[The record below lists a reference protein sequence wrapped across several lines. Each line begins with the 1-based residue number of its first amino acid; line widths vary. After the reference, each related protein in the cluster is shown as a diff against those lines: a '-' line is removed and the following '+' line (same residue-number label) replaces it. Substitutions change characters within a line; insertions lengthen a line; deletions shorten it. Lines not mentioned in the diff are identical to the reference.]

1 MCLKFGIS
9 PKFGTLK
16 ICHTSW
22 TWRLKMHPILTLEHV
37 KIMLEYISDGVQ
49 IVDGM
54 GNLIYCNRNSALLDD
69 INIEE
74 SIGKH
79 ITEIYPSLKEE
90 ESTLIKVLAT
100 QLPILNREQTYL
112 TYKGKSI
119 ATINSTLPIINDGV
133 VAGAIEISRDITTYK
148 ELSEKVIDLQ
158 TKVTGKVVDESNS
171 EHRLK
176 YGYHFE
182 DIITSHAE
190 FNRVKAIAMKAAIT
204 DIAVL
209 IYGETGTGK
218 ELLTQAIHNSSKR
231 KNKPFI
237 AQNCAALPGSLLEGI
252 LFGTVKG
259 GFTGAVDRPGLFE
272 LADTGTLFLDE
283 INSMPQEL
291 QAKLLRVLQ
300 DGKIRRIGDT
310 KERHVNVRI
319 VAATNI
325 EPNLAIELGLIR
337 RDLYYRLNTV
347 TLWIP
352 KLSDRKEDIPLL
364 TRYFIKKY
372 NGLLYR
378 GIKGTTNEVMNLFL
392 NYPWEGNVRE
402 LEHVIE
408 GAVNFVDG
416 DLIRIE
422 DLPYNLKGYYEKN
435 NAAITESAKLDLNEG
450 LTMSLYKAE
459 IELIRRAMLQSEGN
473 IALASRL
480 LKIPRQTLQYKI
492 KKYKIE

>member
-1 MCLKFGIS
+1 MHSLL
-9 PKFGTLK
+9 TLK
-16 ICHTSW
+16 
-22 TWRLKMHPILTLEHV
+22 HV
-37 KIMLEYISDGVQ
+37 KLMLEYISDGVQ
-49 IVDGM
+49 IVDDKGK
-54 GNLIYCNRNSALLDD
+54 LIYCNRNSALLDD
-69 INIEE
+69 INIED

-90 ESTLIKVLAT
+90 ESTLLQVLQT
-100 QLPILNREQTYL
+100 RTPILNREQTYR

-119 ATINSTLPIINDGV
+119 ATINSTLPIINHDRV
-133 VAGAIEISRDITTYK
+133 EGAIEISKNITSFK
-148 ELSEKVIDLQ
+148 ELTEKMIDLQ
-158 TKVTGKVVDESNS
+158 SKVEKKEVGQYRES
-171 EHRLK
+171 E
-176 YGYHFE
+176 GYKFE
-182 DIITSHAE
+182 DIITAHAE
-190 FNRVKAIAMKAAIT
+190 FNRVKAVAMKAAAT
-204 DIAVL
+204 DIPVL
-209 IYGETGTGK
+209 VYGETGTGK

-231 KNKPFI
+231 KLKPFI

-310 KERHVNVRI
+310 KEHHVDVRI
-319 VAATNI
+319 IAATNI
-325 EPNLAIELGLIR
+325 EPNLAIDLGLIR

-364 TRYFIKKY
+364 TQYFIKKY

-378 GIKGTTNEVMNLFL
+378 GIKDVSQEVMKLFMD
-392 NYPWEGNVRE
+392 YPWEGNVRE

-416 DLIRIE
+416 ELIQIS
-422 DLPYNLKGYYEKN
+422 DLPYNLRKHHESHKGHHHSKLNQINCDSGLVSALEVAEK
-435 NAAITESAKLDLNEG
+435 
-450 LTMSLYKAE
+450 
-459 IELIRRAMLQSEGN
+459 ELIKNALQSCDGN
-473 IALASRL
+473 TSQAAKM

-492 KKYKIE
+492 KKHQLD

>member
-1 MCLKFGIS
+1 
-9 PKFGTLK
+9 
-16 ICHTSW
+16 
-22 TWRLKMHPILTLEHV
+22 MHPILTLEHV
-37 KIMLEYISDGVQ
+37 KFMLEHISDGVQ
-49 IVDGM
+49 IVDEK
-54 GNLIYCNRNSALLDD
+54 GNLVYCNRNSALLDD

-90 ESTLIKVLAT
+90 ESTLLEVLMT
-100 QLPILNREQTYL
+100 KTPILNREQTYR

-119 ATINSTLPIINDGV
+119 ATINTTLPILDGENIE
-133 VAGAIEISRDITTYK
+133 GAIEISRNITPYK
-148 ELSEKVIDLQ
+148 ELTEKVIDLQ
-158 TKVTGKVVDESNS
+158 SKVNGAEDEYKVPKNLN
-171 EHRLK
+171 RGFK
-176 YGYHFE
+176 FE
-182 DIITSHAE
+182 DIITAHAE
-190 FNRVKAIAMKAAIT
+190 FNRVKAVAMKAAST

-218 ELLTQAIHNSSKR
+218 ELLTQAIHNGSKR
-231 KNKPFI
+231 KMKPFI

-310 KERHVNVRI
+310 RERHVDVRI
-319 VAATNI
+319 IAATNI

-364 TRYFIKKY
+364 TQFFIRKY

-378 GIKGTTNEVMNLFL
+378 SIKGVSQEVMALFL
-392 NYPWEGNVRE
+392 KYHWEGNVRE

-416 DLIRIE
+416 DLIQIS
-422 DLPYNLKGYYEKN
+422 DLPYNLKRYYDSTHATGTVEN
-435 NAAITESAKLDLNEG
+435 LIFSHEQGLVEELESVEAQ
-450 LTMSLYKAE
+450 
-459 IELIRRAMLQSEGN
+459 LIQEALKKSDYN
-473 IALASRL
+473 IAKASRL

-492 KKYKIE
+492 KKFKLES

>member
-1 MCLKFGIS
+1 
-9 PKFGTLK
+9 
-16 ICHTSW
+16 
-22 TWRLKMHPILTLEHV
+22 MHPILTLEHV
-37 KIMLEYISDGVQ
+37 KFMLEHISDGVQ
-49 IVDGM
+49 IVDEK
-54 GNLIYCNRNSALLDD
+54 GNLMYCNRNSALLDD

-90 ESTLIKVLAT
+90 ESTLLEVLIT
-100 QLPILNREQTYL
+100 KTPILNREQTYR

-119 ATINSTLPIINDGV
+119 ATINTTLPILDGDRIG
-133 VAGAIEISRDITTYK
+133 GAIEISRNITPYK
-148 ELSEKVIDLQ
+148 ELTEKVIDLQ
-158 TKVTGKVVDESNS
+158 SKVNGAEDDVKMPRNLN
-171 EHRLK
+171 R
-176 YGYHFE
+176 GYKFE
-182 DIITSHAE
+182 DIITAHAE
-190 FNRVKAIAMKAAIT
+190 FNRVKAVAMKAAST

-218 ELLTQAIHNSSKR
+218 ELLTQAIHNGSKR
-231 KNKPFI
+231 KMKPFI

-310 KERHVNVRI
+310 RERHVDVRI
-319 VAATNI
+319 IAATNI
-325 EPNLAIELGLIR
+325 EPNLAVELGLIR

-364 TRYFIKKY
+364 TQFFIRKY

-378 GIKGTTNEVMNLFL
+378 SIKGVSQEAMALFL
-392 NYPWEGNVRE
+392 KYHWEGNVRE

-416 DLIRIE
+416 DLIQIA
-422 DLPYNLKGYYEKN
+422 DLPYNLKRFYDSTHVASVGADYSVSHEQ
-435 NAAITESAKLDLNEG
+435 G
-450 LTMSLYKAE
+450 LVE
-459 IELIRRAMLQSEGN
+459 ELETVEARLIQEALKKSDHN
-473 IALASRL
+473 IAKASRL

-492 KKYKIE
+492 KKFNLES

>member
-1 MCLKFGIS
+1 
-9 PKFGTLK
+9 
-16 ICHTSW
+16 
-22 TWRLKMHPILTLEHV
+22 MHPILTLEHV
-37 KIMLEYISDGVQ
+37 KLMLEYISDGVQ
-49 IVDGM
+49 IVDEN

-69 INIEE
+69 ININE
-74 SIGKH
+74 SMGKH

-90 ESTLIKVLAT
+90 ESTLLKVLAT
-100 QLPILNREQTYL
+100 KTPILNREQTYR
-112 TYKGKSI
+112 TYKGKNI
-119 ATINSTLPIINDGV
+119 ATINSTLPIINGDRIE
-133 VAGAIEISRDITTYK
+133 GAIEISRNITTYK

-158 TKVTGKVVDESNS
+158 SMAKGPEAFENKIVRTVND
-171 EHRLK
+171 
-176 YGYHFE
+176 GYRFE
-182 DIITSHAE
+182 DIITTHPE
-190 FNRVKAIAMKAAIT
+190 FNRVKAVAMKAAST

-218 ELLTQAIHNSSKR
+218 ELLTQAIHNSSRR
-231 KNKPFI
+231 KTKPFI

-310 KERHVNVRI
+310 KERKVDVRI

-325 EPNLAIELGLIR
+325 EPNLAIDMGLIR

-364 TRYFIKKY
+364 TYFFIKKY

-378 GIKGTTNEVMNLFL
+378 GIKNVSHEVMQLFL

-416 DLIRIE
+416 ETIE
-422 DLPYNLKGYYEKN
+422 IVDLPYNLKNYYEKHHTKSGSIESLKKMDGLVEALEATEKN
-435 NAAITESAKLDLNEG
+435 LIEEALKDSDGNTTGAARI
-450 LTMSLYKAE
+450 
-459 IELIRRAMLQSEGN
+459 
-473 IALASRL
+473 
-480 LKIPRQTLQYKI
+480 LKIPRQTLQYKM
-492 KKYKIE
+492 KKFELE

>member
-1 MCLKFGIS
+1 
-9 PKFGTLK
+9 
-16 ICHTSW
+16 
-22 TWRLKMHPILTLEHV
+22 MHPILTLEHV

-49 IVDGM
+49 IVDEK
-54 GNLIYCNRNSALLDD
+54 GNLVYCNRNSALLDD
-69 INIEE
+69 INIED

-90 ESTLIKVLAT
+90 ESTLLKVLVT
-100 QLPILNREQTYL
+100 ELPILNREQTYR
-112 TYKGKSI
+112 TYKGKNI
-119 ATINSTLPIINDGV
+119 ATINSTLPIINEGHI
-133 VAGAIEISRDITTYK
+133 AGAIEISRDITSYK
-148 ELSEKVIDLQ
+148 ELTEKVIDLQ
-158 TKVTGKVVDESNS
+158 SQAKGSEESLKVQPSGK
-171 EHRLK
+171 K
-176 YGYHFE
+176 GYHFE
-182 DIITSHAE
+182 DIITVHSE
-190 FNRVKAIAMKAAIT
+190 FNRVKAIAMKAAAT
-204 DIAVL
+204 DIAIL

-237 AQNCAALPGSLLEGI
+237 AQNCAALPSSLLEGI

-310 KERHVNVRI
+310 KERSVDVRI

-325 EPNLAIELGLIR
+325 EPNLAIDLGLIR

-352 KLSDRKEDIPLL
+352 KLCDRREDIPVL

-378 GIKGTTNEVMNLFL
+378 GLKGVTPEVMALF
-392 NYPWEGNVRE
+392 NEYPWDGNVRE

-408 GAVNFVDG
+408 GAANLVDG
-416 DLIRIE
+416 DLIRID
-422 DLPYNLKGYYEKN
+422 DLPYNFRAFYEKQMPKIERN
-435 NAAITESAKLDLNEG
+435 IITTPEHFNLQEALSGYEKQ
-450 LTMSLYKAE
+450 
-459 IELIRRAMLQSEGN
+459 LIITVLGETEGN
-473 IALASRL
+473 ISKAAKRL
-480 LKIPRQTLQYKI
+480 GLPRQTLQSKM
-492 KKYKIE
+492 KKYQI

>member
-1 MCLKFGIS
+1 
-9 PKFGTLK
+9 
-16 ICHTSW
+16 
-22 TWRLKMHPILTLEHV
+22 MHPILTLEHV
-37 KIMLEYISDGVQ
+37 KFMLEYISDGVQ
-49 IVDGM
+49 IVDEK

-79 ITEIYPSLKEE
+79 ITEIYPSLKED
-90 ESTLIKVLAT
+90 ESTLLKVLVT
-100 QLPILNREQTYL
+100 KLPILNREQTYR

-119 ATINSTLPIINDGV
+119 ATINSTLPIINDGI
-133 VAGAIEISRDITTYK
+133 VAGAIEISRNITTYK

-158 TKVTGKVVDESNS
+158 TKVAGKSMDASNS
-171 EHRLK
+171 DRILRH
-176 YGYHFE
+176 GYHFE

-190 FNRVKAIAMKAAIT
+190 FNRVKAIAMKAAAT
-204 DIAVL
+204 EIAVL

-310 KERHVNVRI
+310 KERLVDVRI

-325 EPNLAIELGLIR
+325 EPNLAIDLGLIR

-364 TRYFIKKY
+364 TKYFIKKY

-378 GIKGTTNEVMNLFL
+378 GIKGATSEVLNLFL
-392 NYPWEGNVRE
+392 DYPWEGNVRE

-422 DLPYNLKGYYEKN
+422 DLPYNLKMFYEKN
-435 NAAITESAKLDLNEG
+435 RSKSSEKPNIDLNEG
-450 LTMSLYKAE
+450 LSSSLYKAE
-459 IELIRRAMLQSEGN
+459 IELIKKAMLQSEGN
-473 IALASRL
+473 IAFAARL
-480 LKIPRQTLQYKI
+480 LHIPRQTLQYKL
-492 KKYKIE
+492 KKFKIE

>member
-1 MCLKFGIS
+1 
-9 PKFGTLK
+9 
-16 ICHTSW
+16 
-22 TWRLKMHPILTLEHV
+22 
-37 KIMLEYISDGVQ
+37 MLEYISDGVQ
-49 IVDGM
+49 IVDEH

-69 INIEE
+69 ININE

-90 ESTLIKVLAT
+90 ESTLLKVLAT
-100 QLPILNREQTYL
+100 KTPILNLEQTYR
-112 TYKGKSI
+112 TYKGKNI
-119 ATINSTLPIINDGV
+119 ATINSTLPIINDDRIE
-133 VAGAIEISRDITTYK
+133 GAIEISRNITTYK

-158 TKVTGKVVDESNS
+158 SLAKGPEAFESKIVRTVND
-171 EHRLK
+171 
-176 YGYHFE
+176 GYRFE
-182 DIITSHAE
+182 DIITTHPE
-190 FNRVKAIAMKAAIT
+190 FNRVKAVAMKAANT

-218 ELLTQAIHNSSKR
+218 ELLTQAIHNSSRR

-310 KERHVNVRI
+310 KERKVDVRI

-325 EPNLAIELGLIR
+325 EPNLAIDMGLIR

-364 TRYFIKKY
+364 THFFIKKY

-378 GIKGTTNEVMNLFL
+378 GIKNVSKQVMTLFL

-416 DLIRIE
+416 ETIE
-422 DLPYNLKGYYEKN
+422 IIDLPYNLKNYYEKHHTKTGTIESLKQVDGLVEALEATEKQLIVEALKESDGN
-435 NAAITESAKLDLNEG
+435 TAGAA
-450 LTMSLYKAE
+450 
-459 IELIRRAMLQSEGN
+459 
-473 IALASRL
+473 RL
-480 LKIPRQTLQYKI
+480 LKIPRQTLQYKM
-492 KKYKIE
+492 KKFDLE

>member
-1 MCLKFGIS
+1 
-9 PKFGTLK
+9 
-16 ICHTSW
+16 
-22 TWRLKMHPILTLEHV
+22 
-37 KIMLEYISDGVQ
+37 MLEYISDGVQ
-49 IVDGM
+49 IVDEK
-54 GNLIYCNRNSALLDD
+54 GNLVYCNRNSALLDD
-69 INIEE
+69 INIED

-90 ESTLIKVLAT
+90 ESTLLKVLAT
-100 QLPILNREQTYL
+100 ELPILNREQTYR
-112 TYKGKSI
+112 TYKGKNI
-119 ATINSTLPIINDGV
+119 ATINSTLPIINEGQI
-133 VAGAIEISRDITTYK
+133 AGAIEISRDITSYK
-148 ELSEKVIDLQ
+148 ELTEKVIDLQ
-158 TKVTGKVVDESNS
+158 SQAKGSEESLKVQQSGK
-171 EHRLK
+171 K
-176 YGYHFE
+176 GYHFE
-182 DIITSHAE
+182 DIITVHSE
-190 FNRVKAIAMKAAIT
+190 FNRVKAIAMKAAAT
-204 DIAVL
+204 DIAIL

-237 AQNCAALPGSLLEGI
+237 AQNCAALPSSLLEGI

-310 KERHVNVRI
+310 KERSVDVRI

-325 EPNLAIELGLIR
+325 EPNLAIDLGLIR

-352 KLSDRKEDIPLL
+352 KLCDRREDIPVL

-378 GIKGTTNEVMNLFL
+378 GLKGVTPEVMALF
-392 NYPWEGNVRE
+392 NEYPWDGNVRE

-408 GAVNFVDG
+408 GAANLVDG
-416 DLIRIE
+416 DLIRID
-422 DLPYNLKGYYEKN
+422 DLPYNFRAFYEKQMPKIERN
-435 NAAITESAKLDLNEG
+435 IVSTPEYFNLQEALSGYEKQLIITVLGE
-450 LTMSLYKAE
+450 
-459 IELIRRAMLQSEGN
+459 SEGN
-473 IALASRL
+473 ISKAAKRL
-480 LKIPRQTLQYKI
+480 GLPRQTLQSKM
-492 KKYKIE
+492 KKYQI

>member
-1 MCLKFGIS
+1 
-9 PKFGTLK
+9 
-16 ICHTSW
+16 
-22 TWRLKMHPILTLEHV
+22 MHPILTLEHV
-37 KIMLEYISDGVQ
+37 KLMLEYISDGVQ
-49 IVDGM
+49 IVDKK
-54 GNLIYCNRNSALLDD
+54 GNLVYCNRNSALLDD

-90 ESTLIKVLAT
+90 ESTLLEVLAT
-100 QLPILNREQTYL
+100 QTPILNKEQTYR
-112 TYKGKSI
+112 TYKGKNI
-119 ATINSTLPIINDGV
+119 ATINTTLPIISGSSIE
-133 VAGAIEISRDITTYK
+133 GAIEISRNITTYK
-148 ELSEKVIDLQ
+148 ELTEKVIDLQ
-158 TKVTGKVVDESNS
+158 TQVKGS
-171 EHRLK
+171 ETQDSKLVKK
-176 YGYHFE
+176 YNDGYRFE
-182 DIITSHAE
+182 DIITTHAE
-190 FNRVKAIAMKAAIT
+190 FNRVKGVAMKAAAT

-231 KNKPFI
+231 KNHPFI

-310 KERHVNVRI
+310 KERHVDVRI
-319 VAATNI
+319 IAATNI
-325 EPNLAIELGLIR
+325 EPNLAIELGMIR

-352 KLSDRKEDIPLL
+352 KLSDRKEDIPIL
-364 TRYFIKKY
+364 TQFFIKKY

-378 GIKGTTNEVMNLFL
+378 GIKSVSQEVLNLFL
-392 NYPWEGNVRE
+392 DYPWEGNVRE

-416 DLIRIE
+416 DIIHIV
-422 DLPYNLKGYYEKN
+422 DLPYNLKNYYEKIKEHKPVKSIS
-435 NAAITESAKLDLNEG
+435 ITHDG
-450 LTMSLYKAE
+450 LVEALEKAE
-459 IELIRRAMLQSEGN
+459 VELLKGALEIAKGN
-473 IALASRL
+473 TAKAART
-480 LKIPRQTLQYKI
+480 LKIPRQTLQYKM
-492 KKYKIE
+492 KKFSIE

>member
-1 MCLKFGIS
+1 
-9 PKFGTLK
+9 
-16 ICHTSW
+16 
-22 TWRLKMHPILTLEHV
+22 MHPILTLEHV

-49 IVDGM
+49 IVDEK
-54 GNLIYCNRNSALLDD
+54 GNLVYCNRNSALLDD
-69 INIEE
+69 INIED

-90 ESTLIKVLAT
+90 ESTLLKVLAT
-100 QLPILNREQTYL
+100 ELPILNREQTYR
-112 TYKGKSI
+112 TYKGKNI
-119 ATINSTLPIINDGV
+119 ATINSTLPIINEGQI
-133 VAGAIEISRDITTYK
+133 AGAIEISRDITSYK
-148 ELSEKVIDLQ
+148 ELTEKVIDLQ
-158 TKVTGKVVDESNS
+158 SQAKGSEESLKVQQSGK
-171 EHRLK
+171 K
-176 YGYHFE
+176 GYHFE
-182 DIITSHAE
+182 DIITVHSE
-190 FNRVKAIAMKAAIT
+190 FNRVKAIAMKAAAT
-204 DIAVL
+204 DIAIL

-237 AQNCAALPGSLLEGI
+237 AQNCAALPSSLLEGI

-310 KERHVNVRI
+310 KERSVDVRI

-325 EPNLAIELGLIR
+325 EPNLAIDLGLIR

-352 KLSDRKEDIPLL
+352 KLCDRREDIPVL

-378 GIKGTTNEVMNLFL
+378 GLKGVTPEVMALF
-392 NYPWEGNVRE
+392 NEYPWDGNVRE

-408 GAVNFVDG
+408 GAANLVDG
-416 DLIRIE
+416 DLIRID
-422 DLPYNLKGYYEKN
+422 DLPYNFRAFYEKQMPKIDRN
-435 NAAITESAKLDLNEG
+435 IVSTPEYFNLQEALSGYEKQLIITVLGE
-450 LTMSLYKAE
+450 
-459 IELIRRAMLQSEGN
+459 SEGN
-473 IALASRL
+473 ISKAAKRL
-480 LKIPRQTLQYKI
+480 GLPRQTLQSKM
-492 KKYKIE
+492 KKYQI

>member
-1 MCLKFGIS
+1 
-9 PKFGTLK
+9 
-16 ICHTSW
+16 
-22 TWRLKMHPILTLEHV
+22 
-37 KIMLEYISDGVQ
+37 MLEYISDGVQ
-49 IVDGM
+49 IVDEK
-54 GNLIYCNRNSALLDD
+54 GNLVYCNRNSALLDD
-69 INIEE
+69 INIED

-90 ESTLIKVLAT
+90 ESTLLKVLVT
-100 QLPILNREQTYL
+100 ELPILNREQTYR
-112 TYKGKSI
+112 TYKGKNI
-119 ATINSTLPIINDGV
+119 ATINSTLPIINEGHI
-133 VAGAIEISRDITTYK
+133 AGAIEISRDITSYK
-148 ELSEKVIDLQ
+148 ELTEKVIDLQ
-158 TKVTGKVVDESNS
+158 SQAKGSEESLKVQPSGK
-171 EHRLK
+171 K
-176 YGYHFE
+176 GYHFE
-182 DIITSHAE
+182 DIITVHSE
-190 FNRVKAIAMKAAIT
+190 FNRVKAIAMKAAAT
-204 DIAVL
+204 DIAIL

-237 AQNCAALPGSLLEGI
+237 AQNCAALPSSLLEGI

-310 KERHVNVRI
+310 KERSVDVRI

-325 EPNLAIELGLIR
+325 EPNLAIDLGLIR

-352 KLSDRKEDIPLL
+352 KLCDRREDIPVL

-378 GIKGTTNEVMNLFL
+378 GLKGVTPEVMALF
-392 NYPWEGNVRE
+392 NEYPWDGNVRE

-408 GAVNFVDG
+408 GAANLVDG
-416 DLIRIE
+416 DLIRID
-422 DLPYNLKGYYEKN
+422 DLPYNFRAFYEKQMPKIERN
-435 NAAITESAKLDLNEG
+435 IITTPEHFNLQEALSGYEKQ
-450 LTMSLYKAE
+450 
-459 IELIRRAMLQSEGN
+459 LIITVLGETEGN
-473 IALASRL
+473 ISKAAKRL
-480 LKIPRQTLQYKI
+480 GLPRQTLQSKM
-492 KKYKIE
+492 KKYQI

>member
-1 MCLKFGIS
+1 
-9 PKFGTLK
+9 
-16 ICHTSW
+16 
-22 TWRLKMHPILTLEHV
+22 MHPILTLEHV

-49 IVDGM
+49 IVDDK
-54 GNLIYCNRNSALLDD
+54 GNLVYCNRNSALLDD
-69 INIEE
+69 INIED

-90 ESTLIKVLAT
+90 ESTLLKVLST
-100 QLPILNREQTYL
+100 ELPILNREQTYR
-112 TYKGKSI
+112 TYKGKNI
-119 ATINSTLPIINDGV
+119 ATINSTLPIINDGKI
-133 VAGAIEISRDITTYK
+133 AGAIEISRDITTYK
-148 ELSEKVIDLQ
+148 ELTEKVIDLQ
-158 TKVTGKVVDESNS
+158 SQAKSKDDALKVQDSG
-171 EHRLK
+171 RR
-176 YGYHFE
+176 GYHFE
-182 DIITSHAE
+182 DIITVHSE
-190 FNRVKAIAMKAAIT
+190 FNRVKAIAMKAAST
-204 DIAVL
+204 DIAIL

-237 AQNCAALPGSLLEGI
+237 AQNCAALPSSLLEGI

-272 LADTGTLFLDE
+272 LADSGTLFLDE

-310 KERHVNVRI
+310 KERNVDVRI
-319 VAATNI
+319 IAATNI
-325 EPNLAIELGLIR
+325 EPNLAIDLGLIR

-352 KLSDRKEDIPLL
+352 KLGDRREDIPVL

-378 GIKGTTNEVMNLFL
+378 SLKGVTPEVMALF
-392 NYPWEGNVRE
+392 NEYPWDGNVRE

-408 GAVNFVDG
+408 GAANLVDG

-422 DLPYNLKGYYEKN
+422 DLPYNFRVFYDKQMPKLPRNIDITPDYFNLQDALTEYEKQM
-435 NAAITESAKLDLNEG
+435 ITRVIGE
-450 LTMSLYKAE
+450 
-459 IELIRRAMLQSEGN
+459 SEGN
-473 IALASRL
+473 ITKAAKRL
-480 LKIPRQTLQYKI
+480 GLPRQTLQSKM
-492 KKYKIE
+492 KKHQV

>member
-1 MCLKFGIS
+1 MY
-9 PKFGTLK
+9 PN
-16 ICHTSW
+16 
-22 TWRLKMHPILTLEHV
+22 LTLEQV
-37 KIMLEYISDGVQ
+37 KLMLEHISDGVQ
-49 IVDGM
+49 IVDES

-69 INIEE
+69 INIVE

-90 ESTLIKVLAT
+90 ESTLLKVLAT
-100 QLPILNREQTYL
+100 KAPILNREQSYR
-112 TYKGKSI
+112 TYKGKII
-119 ATINSTLPIINDGV
+119 ATINSTLPIINDDK
-133 VAGAIEISRDITTYK
+133 VAGAIEISRNITPYK
-148 ELSEKVIDLQ
+148 ELTEKVIDLQ
-158 TKVTGKVVDESNS
+158 SMAKGPNAFEDKIIRTVND
-171 EHRLK
+171 
-176 YGYHFE
+176 GYRFE
-182 DIITSHAE
+182 DIVTTHPE
-190 FNRVKAIAMKAAIT
+190 FNRVKAVAMKAAT
-204 DIAVL
+204 TGIAVL

-218 ELLTQAIHNSSKR
+218 ELLTQAIHNSSRR
-231 KNKPFI
+231 KSKPFI

-310 KERHVNVRI
+310 KERKVDVRI
-319 VAATNI
+319 IAATNI
-325 EPNLAIELGLIR
+325 EPNLAIDMGLIR

-364 TRYFIKKY
+364 TQFFIKKY

-378 GIKGTTNEVMNLFL
+378 SIRGVSKEVMQLFL
-392 NYPWEGNVRE
+392 DYPWEGNVRE

-416 DLIRIE
+416 ETIE
-422 DLPYNLKGYYEKN
+422 MIDLPYTLKNFFEKHHTKSSTIDHADGLVQALE
-435 NAAITESAKLDLNEG
+435 AAEHQL
-450 LTMSLYKAE
+450 
-459 IELIRRAMLQSEGN
+459 IEAALIENDGN
-473 IALASRL
+473 TAGAARS
-480 LKIPRQTLQYKI
+480 LKIPRQTLQYKM
-492 KKYKIE
+492 KKYNLESL

>member
-1 MCLKFGIS
+1 
-9 PKFGTLK
+9 
-16 ICHTSW
+16 
-22 TWRLKMHPILTLEHV
+22 MHPILTLDHV
-37 KIMLEYISDGVQ
+37 KLMLEYISDGVQ
-49 IVDGM
+49 IVDNK
-54 GNLIYCNRNSALLDD
+54 GNLVYCNKNSALLDD
-69 INIEE
+69 INIDE

-90 ESTLIKVLAT
+90 ESTLLKVLT
-100 QLPILNREQTYL
+100 TKTPIINKEQTYR
-112 TYKGKSI
+112 TYKGKNI
-119 ATINSTLPIINDGV
+119 ATINTTLPIINEDEIE
-133 VAGAIEISRDITTYK
+133 GAVEISRNITTYK
-148 ELSEKVIDLQ
+148 ELTEKVIDLQ
-158 TKVTGKVVDESNS
+158 TQVKGTEKPETKVVTSNND
-171 EHRLK
+171 
-176 YGYHFE
+176 GYRFD
-182 DIITSHAE
+182 DIITTHAE
-190 FNRVKAIAMKAAIT
+190 FNRVKGVAMKAAAT

-218 ELLTQAIHNSSKR
+218 ELLTQAIHNNSKR

-272 LADTGTLFLDE
+272 LADSGTLFLDE

-310 KERHVNVRI
+310 KERHVDVRI

-364 TRYFIKKY
+364 TQFFIKKY

-378 GIKGTTNEVMNLFL
+378 GIKSVSKEVMQLFL
-392 NYPWEGNVRE
+392 EYPWEGNVRE

-408 GAVNFVDG
+408 GAVNFVEDSIIHI
-416 DLIRIE
+416 D
-422 DLPYNLKGYYEKN
+422 DLPYNLKNFYEKHHGQKHLKPV
-435 NAAITESAKLDLNEG
+435 ILDDEG
-450 LTMSLYKAE
+450 LVDSLEKAE
-459 IELIRRAMLQSEGN
+459 IELIK
-473 IALASRL
+473 IALENSQGNTAKASRA
-480 LKIPRQTLQYKI
+480 LKIPRQTLQYKM
-492 KKYKIE
+492 KKFHLE

>member
-1 MCLKFGIS
+1 
-9 PKFGTLK
+9 
-16 ICHTSW
+16 
-22 TWRLKMHPILTLEHV
+22 MHALLSLEHV

-49 IVDGM
+49 IVDSN

-69 INIEE
+69 INIED

-90 ESTLIKVLAT
+90 ESTLLQVLQT
-100 QLPILNREQTYL
+100 RTPIINREQTYR

-119 ATINSTLPIINDGV
+119 ATINSTLPIINNDIV
-133 VAGAIEISRDITTYK
+133 EGAIEISKNITSFK
-148 ELSEKVIDLQ
+148 ELTEKMIDLQ
-158 TKVTGKVVDESNS
+158 SKVEKKDREKAPFRASAS
-171 EHRLK
+171 FR
-176 YGYHFE
+176 FE
-182 DIITSHAE
+182 DIITTHAE
-190 FNRVKAIAMKAAIT
+190 FNRVKAVAMKAAAT
-204 DIAVL
+204 DIPVL

-231 KNKPFI
+231 KSRPFI

-310 KERHVNVRI
+310 KEHHVDVRI
-319 VAATNI
+319 IAATNI
-325 EPNLAIELGLIR
+325 EPNLAIDLGLIR

-364 TRYFIKKY
+364 TQYFIKKY

-378 GIKGTTNEVMNLFL
+378 GIKNVSQDVMKLFMD
-392 NYPWEGNVRE
+392 YPWDGNVRE

-416 DLIRIE
+416 ELINLS
-422 DLPYNLKGYYEKN
+422 DLPYNLKKHYDMYKGHHHSNPCNLDEASGLVDALEMAEK
-435 NAAITESAKLDLNEG
+435 
-450 LTMSLYKAE
+450 
-459 IELIRRAMLQSEGN
+459 ELIANALDAVGGN
-473 IALASRL
+473 VAQTAKKLR
-480 LKIPRQTLQYKI
+480 IPRQTLQYKM
-492 KKYKIE
+492 KKYQLD

>member
-1 MCLKFGIS
+1 
-9 PKFGTLK
+9 
-16 ICHTSW
+16 
-22 TWRLKMHPILTLEHV
+22 MHPILTLEHV
-37 KIMLEYISDGVQ
+37 KLMLEYISDGVQ
-49 IVDGM
+49 IVDEI

-69 INIEE
+69 ININE

-90 ESTLIKVLAT
+90 ESTLLKVLAT
-100 QLPILNREQTYL
+100 RLPILNREQTYR
-112 TYKGKSI
+112 TYKGKNI
-119 ATINSTLPIINDGV
+119 ATINSTLPIINDDKIE
-133 VAGAIEISRDITTYK
+133 GAIEISRNITTYK
-148 ELSEKVIDLQ
+148 ELTEKVIDLQ
-158 TKVTGKVVDESNS
+158 SLAKGPEAFESKIVRTVND
-171 EHRLK
+171 
-176 YGYHFE
+176 GYRFE
-182 DIITSHAE
+182 DIITTHPE
-190 FNRVKAIAMKAAIT
+190 FNRVKAVAMKAAGT

-218 ELLTQAIHNSSKR
+218 ELLTQAIHNSSRR
-231 KNKPFI
+231 KSKPFI

-310 KERHVNVRI
+310 KERRVDVRI

-325 EPNLAIELGLIR
+325 EPNLAIDMGLIR

-364 TRYFIKKY
+364 TDFFIKKY

-378 GIKGTTNEVMNLFL
+378 GIKNVSKEVMQLFL
-392 NYPWEGNVRE
+392 DYPWEGNVRE

-416 DLIRIE
+416 ETIE
-422 DLPYNLKGYYEKN
+422 IIDLPYNLKNYFEKHHVKA
-435 NAAITESAKLDLNEG
+435 NAFDGRIQHDG
-450 LTMSLYKAE
+450 LVQSLEAAE
-459 IELIRRAMLQSEGN
+459 RAFIEQALKDSSGN
-473 IALASRL
+473 TAGAARI
-480 LKIPRQTLQYKI
+480 LKIPRQTLQYKM
-492 KKYKIE
+492 KKFELE

>member
-1 MCLKFGIS
+1 
-9 PKFGTLK
+9 
-16 ICHTSW
+16 
-22 TWRLKMHPILTLEHV
+22 MHPIMTLEHV
-37 KIMLEYISDGVQ
+37 KLMLEYISDGVQ
-49 IVDGM
+49 IVDES

-69 INIEE
+69 INISE
-74 SIGKH
+74 SLGKH

-90 ESTLIKVLAT
+90 ESTLLKVLAT
-100 QLPILNREQTYL
+100 KTPILNREQTYR
-112 TYKGKSI
+112 TYKGKNI
-119 ATINSTLPIINDGV
+119 ATINSTLPILSGDTIE
-133 VAGAIEISRDITTYK
+133 GAIEISRNITTYK
-148 ELSEKVIDLQ
+148 ELTEKVIDLQ
-158 TKVTGKVVDESNS
+158 SMAKGPTEFEQKIVRTVND
-171 EHRLK
+171 
-176 YGYHFE
+176 GYRFE
-182 DIITSHAE
+182 DIITTHPE
-190 FNRVKAIAMKAAIT
+190 FNRVKSVAMKAANT

-218 ELLTQAIHNSSKR
+218 ELLTQAIHNSSRR

-310 KERHVNVRI
+310 KERKVDVRI

-325 EPNLAIELGLIR
+325 EPNLAVDMGLIR

-364 TRYFIKKY
+364 TQFFIKKY
-372 NGLLYR
+372 NGRLYR
-378 GIKGTTNEVMNLFL
+378 GIKNVSAEVMQLFL
-392 NYPWEGNVRE
+392 DYPWEGNVRE

-408 GAVNFVDG
+408 GAVTFVDG
-416 DLIRIE
+416 EIIE
-422 DLPYNLKGYYEKN
+422 IVDLPYNLKNYYDKHPIKTQSVQRLELSN
-435 NAAITESAKLDLNEG
+435 GLVEALESAEKKLISEALKESDGN
-450 LTMSLYKAE
+450 TAKAAR
-459 IELIRRAMLQSEGN
+459 I
-473 IALASRL
+473 
-480 LKIPRQTLQYKI
+480 LKIPRQTLQYKM
-492 KKYKIE
+492 KKFELE

>member
-1 MCLKFGIS
+1 
-9 PKFGTLK
+9 
-16 ICHTSW
+16 
-22 TWRLKMHPILTLEHV
+22 MHPILTLEHV

-49 IVDGM
+49 IVDEK
-54 GNLIYCNRNSALLDD
+54 GNLVYCNRNSALLDD
-69 INIEE
+69 INIED

-90 ESTLIKVLAT
+90 ESTLLKVLVT
-100 QLPILNREQTYL
+100 ELPILNREQTYR
-112 TYKGKSI
+112 TYKGKNI
-119 ATINSTLPIINDGV
+119 ATINSTLPIINEGHI
-133 VAGAIEISRDITTYK
+133 AGAIEISRDITSYK
-148 ELSEKVIDLQ
+148 ELTEKVIDLQ
-158 TKVTGKVVDESNS
+158 SQAKGSEESLKIQPSGK
-171 EHRLK
+171 K
-176 YGYHFE
+176 GYHFE
-182 DIITSHAE
+182 DIITVHSE
-190 FNRVKAIAMKAAIT
+190 FNRVKAIAMKAAAT
-204 DIAVL
+204 DIAIL

-237 AQNCAALPGSLLEGI
+237 AQNCAALPSSLLEGI

-310 KERHVNVRI
+310 KERSVDVRI

-325 EPNLAIELGLIR
+325 EPNLAIDLGLIR

-352 KLSDRKEDIPLL
+352 KLCDRREDIPVL

-378 GIKGTTNEVMNLFL
+378 GLKGVTPEVMALF
-392 NYPWEGNVRE
+392 NEYPWDGNVRE

-408 GAVNFVDG
+408 GAANLVDG
-416 DLIRIE
+416 DLIRID
-422 DLPYNLKGYYEKN
+422 DLPYNFRAFYEKQMPKIERN
-435 NAAITESAKLDLNEG
+435 IITTPEHFNLQEALSGYEKQ
-450 LTMSLYKAE
+450 
-459 IELIRRAMLQSEGN
+459 LIITVLGETEGN
-473 IALASRL
+473 ISKAAKRL
-480 LKIPRQTLQYKI
+480 GLPRQTLQSKM
-492 KKYKIE
+492 KKYQI

>member
-1 MCLKFGIS
+1 
-9 PKFGTLK
+9 
-16 ICHTSW
+16 
-22 TWRLKMHPILTLEHV
+22 MHPILTLEHV
-37 KIMLEYISDGVQ
+37 KFMLEHISDGVQ
-49 IVDGM
+49 IVDEK
-54 GNLIYCNRNSALLDD
+54 GNLVYCNRNSALLDD

-90 ESTLIKVLAT
+90 ESTLLEVLMT
-100 QLPILNREQTYL
+100 KTPILNREQTYR

-119 ATINSTLPIINDGV
+119 ATINTTLPILSGDQIE
-133 VAGAIEISRDITTYK
+133 GAIEISRNITPYK
-148 ELSEKVIDLQ
+148 ELTEKVIDLQ
-158 TKVTGKVVDESNS
+158 SKVNGAEDEFKMPKNLN
-171 EHRLK
+171 R
-176 YGYHFE
+176 GYKFE
-182 DIITSHAE
+182 DIITAHAE
-190 FNRVKAIAMKAAIT
+190 FNRVKAVAMKAAST

-218 ELLTQAIHNSSKR
+218 ELLTQAIHNGSKR
-231 KNKPFI
+231 KMKPFI

-272 LADTGTLFLDE
+272 LADSGTLFLDE

-310 KERHVNVRI
+310 RERHVDVRI
-319 VAATNI
+319 IAATNI

-364 TRYFIKKY
+364 TQFFIRKY

-378 GIKGTTNEVMNLFL
+378 SIKGVSQEVMALFL
-392 NYPWEGNVRE
+392 KYHWEGNVRE

-408 GAVNFVDG
+408 GAVNFVEG
-416 DLIRIE
+416 DLIQII
-422 DLPYNLKGYYEKN
+422 DLPYNLKRFYDSTH
-435 NAAITESAKLDLNEG
+435 AASTALNTILSHELGLVEELESVEAKLIQEALKKCEN
-450 LTMSLYKAE
+450 
-459 IELIRRAMLQSEGN
+459 N
-473 IALASRL
+473 IAKASRL

-492 KKYKIE
+492 KKFNLES

>member
-1 MCLKFGIS
+1 
-9 PKFGTLK
+9 
-16 ICHTSW
+16 
-22 TWRLKMHPILTLEHV
+22 MHPILTLEHV

-49 IVDGM
+49 IVDGK
-54 GNLIYCNRNSALLDD
+54 GNLIYCNHNSALLDD

-79 ITEIYPSLKEE
+79 ITEIYPSLKED
-90 ESTLIKVLAT
+90 ESTLLKVLTT
-100 QLPILNREQTYL
+100 QLPILNREQTYR

-133 VAGAIEISRDITTYK
+133 VAGAIEISRDITSYK

-158 TKVTGKVVDESNS
+158 SKVAGKNS
-171 EHRLK
+171 EELGTNRMLK
-176 YGYHFE
+176 HGFRFE
-182 DIITSHAE
+182 DIITAHSE
-190 FNRVKAIAMKAAIT
+190 FNRVKAIAMKAATT

-218 ELLTQAIHNSSKR
+218 ELLTQAIHNNSRR

-310 KERHVNVRI
+310 KERLVDVRI

-325 EPNLAIELGLIR
+325 EPNLAIDLGLIR

-364 TRYFIKKY
+364 TKYFIKKY

-378 GIKGTTNEVMNLFL
+378 GIKGTTPEVMKLFL

-416 DLIRIE
+416 DLISIE
-422 DLPYNLKGYYEKN
+422 DLPYNLKKYYEKN
-435 NAAITESAKLDLNEG
+435 NEKPSDKTVIDPDEG
-450 LTMSLYKAE
+450 LIASLYKAE
-459 IELIRRAMLQSEGN
+459 IELIHHAMIQSEGN
-473 IALASRL
+473 IALAARL
-480 LKIPRQTLQYKI
+480 LKIPRQTLQYKL